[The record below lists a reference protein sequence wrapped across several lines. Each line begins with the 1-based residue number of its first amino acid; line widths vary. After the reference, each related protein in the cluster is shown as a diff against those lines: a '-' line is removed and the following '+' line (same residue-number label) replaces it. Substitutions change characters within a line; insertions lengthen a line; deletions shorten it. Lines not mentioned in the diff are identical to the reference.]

1 MSDAV
6 GAPLAAPRLSEAA
19 LLRLALWFAAL
30 LLAMGLVL
38 PLAMLLGRA
47 FLGPNDEFV
56 GLAHFIA
63 YVSTPSLLVSAWNSL
78 WTAALTTMI
87 VVPLAF
93 GFAYGLTRS
102 RMPGRGVFRA
112 VMLIPILAPSLLP
125 ALSLIYL
132 FGNQGLFRGLM
143 PEGASIQGATGIVMA
158 QVIYTFPHAAI
169 ILSVA
174 LGMADA
180 RLFEAAETLKASRA
194 RIFRDVTLPAARYG
208 LVSAAVVVFTL
219 VVTDFGIPKVIGGQF
234 PVLATDVYKQV
245 IGQQNFSMGA
255 VVALVLL
262 LPAVFSFFAE
272 RWAQRMQSGAI
283 SGRAVL
289 YVAKPRLARD
299 APLFLLCLLVAAV
312 LVGIVAMAFWG
323 SLIRFWPYNMTL
335 TWANYDFARFD
346 SEGWGS
352 LTTSL
357 AMAAL
362 AALFGTP
369 VVFITAYLL
378 ERGAG
383 GGKGG
388 GLAAGFVRVA
398 AIAPLAV
405 PGLVLGLAYILF
417 FNHPANP
424 LGFLYGTLALLVLNC
439 VIHFYT
445 VAHLTA
451 VTQLRQLDPEFEAV
465 GASMRVP
472 RWITFG
478 RVVVPISLPAILEI
492 AVYIFVNAM
501 TTVSAVVFLYGPGS
515 KPASVAVVQ
524 MDEAGQVVAAAA
536 MACVILGITASV
548 KILQIGIVRVLAR
561 RAGWRSKG

>member
-1 MSDAV
+1 MSDALRA
-6 GAPLAAPRLSEAA
+6 GAAPRVSEAA
-19 LLRLALWFAAL
+19 ILRAGLWLAAAL
-30 LLAMGLVL
+30 LAIGLVL
-38 PLAMLLGRA
+38 PLAMLLARA
-47 FLGPNDEFV
+47 FMGTQDEFV

-63 YVSTPSLLVSAWNSL
+63 YVRTPSLFVSAWNSV
-78 WTAALTTMI
+78 WTAALTTVI

-93 GFAYGLTRS
+93 SFAYGLARS
-102 RMPGRGVFRA
+102 CMPARGLFRA

-132 FGNQGLFRGLM
+132 FGNQGLLRFLM
-143 PEGASIQGATGIVMA
+143 PEGSSIYGAPGIVMA

-169 ILSVA
+169 ILAVA

-180 RLFEAAETLKASRA
+180 RLFEAAQTLKAGHA

-219 VVTDFGIPKVIGGQF
+219 VMTDFGIPKVIGGQF

-255 VVALVLL
+255 VVAIVLL
-262 LPAVFSFFAE
+262 LPALFSFFAE

-289 YVAKPRLARD
+289 YVARPRLARD
-299 APLFLLCLLVAAV
+299 GPLFALCLVIAAV
-312 LVGIVAMAFWG
+312 LIGIVAMAVWG

-357 AMAAL
+357 AMAGL
-362 AALFGTP
+362 AAVFGTP

-378 ERGAG
+378 ERGAAG
-383 GGKGG
+383 G
-388 GLAAGFVRVA
+388 AVSGFVRIA

-424 LGFLYGTLALLVLNC
+424 LGFLYGTLAILVLNC
-439 VIHFYT
+439 VVHFYT

-451 VTQLRQLDPEFEAV
+451 VTAIRQLDPEFEAV
-465 GASMRVP
+465 GASLRVP

-492 AVYIFVNAM
+492 GVYIFVNAM

-524 MDEAGQVVAAAA
+524 MDEAGQVAAAAA

-548 KILQIGIVRVLAR
+548 KLAQIGLVRVVSR
-561 RAGWRSKG
+561 KVGWRARG

>member
-1 MSDAV
+1 M
-6 GAPLAAPRLSEAA
+6 SEAR
-19 LLRLALWFAAL
+19 LLRASLGLAAL
-30 LLAMGLVL
+30 LLAVGLVF
-38 PLAMLLGRA
+38 PLATLFARA
-47 FLGPNDEFV
+47 FQGPDGGFV
-56 GLAHFIA
+56 GLAHFAA
-63 YVSTPSLLVSAWNSL
+63 YIGTPSLLVSAWNSV
-78 WTAALTTMI
+78 WTAALTTVI
-87 VVPLAF
+87 VLPIAF
-93 GFAYGLTRS
+93 FFAYGLARS
-102 RMPGRGVFRA
+102 RIPARGLFRA

-132 FGNQGLFRGLM
+132 FGNQGLLRFLL
-143 PEGASIQGATGIVMA
+143 PEGGSIYGPAGIVTA

-174 LGMADA
+174 LGMADG

-219 VVTDFGIPKVIGGQF
+219 VMTDFGIPKVIGGQF

-255 VVALVLL
+255 VVAIVLL

-272 RWAQRMQSGAI
+272 RWAQRMQAAAI

-289 YVAKPRLARD
+289 YVARPRLARD
-299 APLFLLCLLVAAV
+299 LPLLILCTGVALA
-312 LVGIVAMAFWG
+312 LIGIVAMAAWG
-323 SLIRFWPYNMTL
+323 SLIRFWPYNLTL
-335 TWANYDFARFD
+335 TLANYEFSRFD
-346 SEGWGS
+346 SDGWGS
-352 LTTSL
+352 LRTSL
-357 AMAAL
+357 SMAAL

-383 GGKGG
+383 SGVV
-388 GLAAGFVRVA
+388 AGFVRVA

-424 LGFLYGTLALLVLNC
+424 FGFIYGTLAILVLNC
-439 VIHFYT
+439 VVHFYT

-451 VTQLRQLDPEFEAV
+451 VTAIRQLDPEFEAV
-465 GASMRVP
+465 GASLRVP
-472 RWITFG
+472 RWVTFG

-492 AVYIFVNAM
+492 AVYVFVNAM

-524 MDEAGQVVAAAA
+524 MDEAGQVAAAAA
-536 MACVILGITASV
+536 MACVILAITASV
-548 KILQIGIVRVLAR
+548 KLLQIGVVRLLGRGAS
-561 RAGWRSKG
+561 WRPRG